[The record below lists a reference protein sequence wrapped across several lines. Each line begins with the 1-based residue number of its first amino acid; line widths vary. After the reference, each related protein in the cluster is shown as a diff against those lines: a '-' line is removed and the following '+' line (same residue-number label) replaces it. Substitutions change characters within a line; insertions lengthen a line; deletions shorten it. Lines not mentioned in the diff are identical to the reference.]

1 MNDDDAEKQKRRQ
14 SKRLSIL
21 PVPGAAKQDE
31 EDVEEGLQDHLNNA
45 APQVPIMANFE
56 EWMKMVNDNKI
67 NAQNSWNFA
76 LIDYFHDMS
85 LLKEGD
91 GINFQRASVTLDGC
105 MKIYSSRIDS
115 AATET
120 GRLLTGLATKQGRED
135 IGNEEDDGEGGEDGE
150 EGAEKKKKAS
160 KPRGITLAKSF
171 EENTAKKL
179 ELELSIDPL
188 FKKMC
193 ADFDEGGAKG
203 MLMNSL
209 GIDQNGRVVFD
220 GDFDQE
226 IAKGDFSK
234 DIDSED
240 EDMEDDTNTD
250 KQIQDLGAKFFP
262 DLSILAS
269 QSICPSATMIE
280 AALKDPSNM
289 PAGLQVDNEPLNL
302 PEVDYGGDDDVLD
315 DAALENMGFDDL
327 GGDDGPGGEDFEF
340 GYNPMNEQFAQVAD
354 EAGPGSISSSD
365 PRYKPTINEGD
376 LLAYF
381 DHTLKKNWAGPEH
394 WKVQKLKG
402 AQKKAAVE
410 EVGEDGEEEEGGEKE
425 PKKKKAPVEV
435 DFLSED
441 NDIDEAVL
449 FARPAHMS
457 TLALTKAQQRSD
469 TNHLLPNDEHFS
481 TDNLVKMFIKPGKR
495 ITGLLFKDRVT
506 LQNQKDAD
514 QHFWA
519 QHFNEDL
526 AEYGVQG
533 PDPEPLPETEGGD
546 DFGGF
551 DDYDDYDGGATDMAG
566 PHNVSFLGLPK
577 AHPEYVSYAKVAKRV
592 DVRKLKDNLWR
603 VMDYEKAEEQ
613 QQQQEESEDKP
624 KVEEE
629 EKKFTELVQQ
639 VGAEYPRHQ
648 KEEISTSFVFICLL
662 HLANEKG
669 LSIEQQEDLAD
680 LAISKDL
687 NVRVDQLGA

>member
-1 MNDDDAEKQKRRQ
+1 
-14 SKRLSIL
+14 
-21 PVPGAAKQDE
+21 
-31 EDVEEGLQDHLNNA
+31 
-45 APQVPIMANFE
+45 MANFE

-135 IGNEEDDGEGGEDGE
+135 IGNEGDEEEGEEGEEGEGGE
-150 EGAEKKKKAS
+150 KKKKTS
-160 KPRGITLAKSF
+160 RPRGVTLAKSF
-171 EENTAKKL
+171 EENAAKKL

-209 GIDQNGRVVFD
+209 GIDKNGRVVFD

-226 IAKGDFSK
+226 ISKGDFAA
-234 DIDSED
+234 DLSED
-240 EDMEDDTNTD
+240 EDMEGDDTAAD
-250 KQIQDLGAKFFP
+250 SFSLQQLGAKFFP
-262 DLSILAS
+262 DLSVLAS
-269 QSICPSATMIE
+269 KSVCPSAGMIE
-280 AALKDPSNM
+280 AALRDPSNL
-289 PAGLQVDNEPLNL
+289 PEGLQMDNLDDRPSSAM
-302 PEVDYGGDDDVLD
+302 PELDYGGDDDILD
-315 DAALENMGFDDL
+315 DAALGDVGFDDF
-327 GGDDGPGGEDFEF
+327 GGADDDGPVGGVEDFEF
-340 GYNPMNEQFAQVAD
+340 GYNPMNEQYAEIAQDVAVPGGV
-354 EAGPGSISSSD
+354 GPSD
-365 PRYKPTINEGD
+365 PRYKPTINEAD

-394 WKVQKLKG
+394 WKVQKLRG
-402 AQKKAAVE
+402 VIEEKKRAVE
-410 EVGEDGEEEEGGEKE
+410 NEEGADEEDGGDKSNKT
-425 PKKKKAPVEV
+425 KKKTAPVEV

-449 FARPAHMS
+449 FGRPAHMS
-457 TLALTKAQQRSD
+457 ALALSKTQQRSE
-469 TNHLLPNDEHFS
+469 TNNLLPNDEHFS
-481 TDNLVKMFIKPGKR
+481 TDNLVKLFIKPGKR
-495 ITGLLFKDRVT
+495 ITGLLFKHRVT
-506 LQNQKDAD
+506 LQSEKDAD

-519 QHFNEDL
+519 QHFNEEL

-533 PDPEPLPETEGGD
+533 PEPEPLGLPDQNDDGD
-546 DFGGF
+546 DFGGYDDF
-551 DDYDDYDGGATDMAG
+551 DDYGGVTDMGG
-566 PHNVSFLGLPK
+566 PHNASFLGLPK

-603 VMDYEKAEEQ
+603 VMDYEKVDELVDNDVDND
-613 QQQQEESEDKP
+613 SKP
-624 KVEEE
+624 TLD
-629 EKKFTELVQQ
+629 EKKFTQLVEQ
-639 VGAEYPRHQ
+639 VGAEYPRQQ
-648 KEEISTSFVFICLL
+648 KQEISTSFVFICLL

-669 LSIEQQEDLAD
+669 LSIDQQDDLAD

-687 NVRVDQLGA
+687 NVRLDQLGA